1 MSSDATQLLADLRA
15 GRRAAADELFPLV
28 YQELRRLAAY
38 LLHGEPPNRPAD
50 STSLVHEAYLRLVN
64 QHKADWQDRAH
75 FCAVAAQAMRRILV
89 DHARRRKREKRGG
102 GRDQVPLDS
111 ALILV
116 ETAARTDVE
125 ALDEALTRLAALN
138 GRAAQ
143 TVEMR
148 FFGSLT
154 VDETAAALGLSVSTV
169 EREWRYARS
178 WLYSELADGSGARK
192 EIGDETGGT
201 RAAGR

>member
-1 MSSDATQLLADLRA
+1 
-15 GRRAAADELFPLV
+15 
-28 YQELRRLAAY
+28 
-38 LLHGEPPNRPAD
+38 
-50 STSLVHEAYLRLVN
+50 
-64 QHKADWQDRAH
+64 
-75 FCAVAAQAMRRILV
+75 
-89 DHARRRKREKRGG
+89 
-102 GRDQVPLDS
+102 
-111 ALILV
+111 
-116 ETAARTDVE
+116 
-125 ALDEALTRLAALN
+125 
-138 GRAAQ
+138 
-143 TVEMR
+143 MR